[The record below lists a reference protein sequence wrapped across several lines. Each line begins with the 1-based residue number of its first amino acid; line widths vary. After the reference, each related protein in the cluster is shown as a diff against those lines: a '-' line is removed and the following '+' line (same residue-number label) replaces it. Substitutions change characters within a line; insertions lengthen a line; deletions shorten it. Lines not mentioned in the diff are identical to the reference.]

1 MSFEK
6 FWEENRERFS
16 RISSRSVA
24 FYLRQNIRCLDAR
37 IAHYDISVD
46 PARQQYNEHC
56 IHVFWHEYI
65 LMAVGCWA
73 KTPVTMLVSQHPD
86 ADWLVRSA
94 DHLGF
99 HCVRGSTSRGGSKA
113 IRQLKRNSKFSSIGI
128 TPDGP
133 RGPRRQMAMGPIF
146 LASIL
151 RMPIVPVGFG
161 YQNPWRAKTWD
172 RFAIPKPF
180 SRARAVMGPKITVPP
195 RLERDKMEVYRKQ
208 IERLTTNLTTVA
220 ENWAREGGN
229 FTGSVSAKIDRKLSM
244 IEFSK
249 KTRNRSKRAA

>member
-6 FWEENRERFS
+6 FWEDHRERLS
-16 RISSRSVA
+16 RISSRTVA

-37 IAHYDISVD
+37 IAHYDKSVD
-46 PARQQYNEHC
+46 PGRHEYNQHC

-99 HCVRGSTSRGGSKA
+99 HCVRGSTSRGGTQA

-151 RMPIVPVGFG
+151 KMPLVPVGFG
-161 YQNPWRAKTWD
+161 YQSPWRAKTWD
-172 RFAIPKPF
+172 RFAVPKPF
-180 SRARAVMGPKITVPP
+180 LRARAVMGPKIMIPP
-195 RLERDKMEVYRKQ
+195 KLDREKMELYRQ
-208 IERLTTNLTTVA
+208 GIETLTTQLTTTA
-220 ENWAREGGN
+220 ENWARDGGRLPD
-229 FTGSVSAKIDRKLSM
+229 SVSAKIDRKLSM
-244 IEFSK
+244 IEFEQK
-249 KTRNRSKRAA
+249 PRKRKAKAA